1 MHFVVYDIGYPLN
14 FMGKYMQH
22 NEILNLMTQSILTP
36 AEFNPTTH
44 FLNLKSVGIFV
55 NGCPLMLLGP
65 SDDADSHDLADRLLN
80 NSDFHEMI
88 DTKFGCSAIT
98 KGIYEN
104 SELQELKYISLTSS
118 VQGEIKKIGN
128 KKTCL
133 GPLLAIFVGDY
144 ESSRQISIHCCI
156 QNNIMR
162 CFSPDATNLNPISKN
177 GPAKKSNLYC

>member
-1 MHFVVYDIGYPLN
+1 MAANHSTDDLDNYYANLPIAKRVDCALEMLKEI
-14 FMGKYMQH
+14 MGK
-22 NEILNLMTQSILTP
+22 ED
-36 AEFNPTTH
+36 
-44 FLNLKSVGIFV
+44 GCFV
-55 NGCPLMLLGP
+55 LAGHIADRLRPP

-118 VQGEIKKIGN
+118 VQGEIKKVGN
-128 KKTCL
+128 KQTCI

-156 QNNIMR
+156 QNDIMK
-162 CFSPDATNLNPISKN
+162 CFSPDAKSLNPIIKN
-177 GPAKKSNLYC
+177 GPAKKANLYC